1 MVIMAAVS
9 ILLLSIVSFITSQIR
24 NASHEEASEQAF
36 QIAESGIHFYK
47 WYLAHE
53 TDGRNAQQIQDFWT
67 GGSAYGVD
75 APYETE
81 YTDPSGAPVG
91 RYRITVTPPDPG
103 STIAWAEAEGWTY
116 RYPDVRRT
124 VRVRFRRPSWSENAV
139 LANNFVRFGEGTEV
153 YGKIHSNQG
162 IRFDGLAH
170 NVVSSAVGS
179 VDDPDHCE
187 IPWRWDHH
195 LRVWVCD
202 YSVNEFGVHTH
213 VNPPPATG
221 TNDTFRSAEAPPNT
235 VPSRIDIFEAGRD
248 FPVASSDFAGVLG
261 DLSLMKSEAQGGNG
275 VYFDDSGLG
284 RRIILNSDGTFDMC
298 IVRDIDSDD
307 NVTRYYRLSGLGKC
321 TSCGGSCM
329 ASYDIPED
337 GVIFVENDVWLS
349 GQVDGER
356 VTIVGARLSGWGD
369 KPSVYI
375 PNDLRY
381 TNYDGSDIIGVIG
394 QQNISIPEDSE
405 NDLRIDAALLAQ
417 EGKVGRPNYGTSDHK
432 DVITVFGA
440 MATYQRYGFAWT
452 DGTHDWGY
460 DIRNLYYDNNLL
472 YYPPPYFPTGTQY
485 SVDLWEEI

>member
-9 ILLLSIVSFITSQIR
+9 ILLLSIVSFIASQIR

-36 QIAESGIHFYK
+36 QVAESGIHFYK

-75 APYETE
+75 TPYETE
-81 YTDPSGAPVG
+81 YVDPSGNPVG
-91 RYRITVTPPDPG
+91 RFRVTVTPPDPG
-103 STIAWAEAEGWTY
+103 STIAWAESEGWTY
-116 RYPDVRRT
+116 RYPDVVRT

-153 YGKIHSNQG
+153 YGKIHVNQG
-162 IRFDGLAH
+162 ARFDGLAH
-170 NVVSSAVGS
+170 NVVSSAVAD
-179 VDDPDHCE
+179 VDDPDH
-187 IPWRWDHH
+187 
-195 LRVWVCD
+195 
-202 YSVNEFGVHTH
+202 SGGNEFGVHTH
-213 VNPPPATG
+213 VNPPPGSG
-221 TNDTFRSAEAPPNT
+221 TNDTFRPDEAPPNA
-235 VPSRIDIFEAGRD
+235 VPVRTDIFEAGRD
-248 FPVASSDFAGVLG
+248 FPVTSADFAGVLG
-261 DLSLMKSEAQGGNG
+261 DLNLMKSEAQGGNG
-275 VYFDDSGLG
+275 VYFDGSGNG
-284 RRIILNSDGTFDMC
+284 RRIILNDDGTFDMC
-298 IVRDIDSDD
+298 IVRNIDSGD
-307 NVTRYYRLSGLGKC
+307 NVTRYYRLSGWGTC
-321 TSCGGSCM
+321 TSCGGTCM

-337 GVIFVENDVWLS
+337 GIIFVEHDVWLS

-356 VTIVGARLSGWGD
+356 VTVASARLSGWGGNT
-369 KPSVYI
+369 SVYI

-394 QQNISIPEDSE
+394 QQDISIPMGSE

-417 EGKVGRPNYGTSDHK
+417 EGRVGRPNYGSSDHK

-452 DGTHDWGY
+452 NGFLDWGY
-460 DIRNLYYDNNLL
+460 DTRNLYYDNNLL
-472 YYPPPYFPTGTQY
+472 YTPPPYFPTGTQY